1 MALLLW
7 PLCKPINSFDVKS
20 LRGQKGQ
27 IIRRQQELNSVSS
40 GQDYIGKWRPP
51 NWILGIA
58 QRDRKSSIKILA
70 SAEKD
75 FFHAFYQYSSKKIKI
90 PQGHY
95 PQKSIQFPNCKIWC
109 LCLDF
114 SVGCWLRNQASF
126 AKTFYIFTIDPHT
139 WIAIKHT
146 TYTAMLLIGQD
157 QMNMRA

>member
-20 LRGQKGQ
+20 LGGQKGQ

-75 FFHAFYQYSSKKIKI
+75 FFHAFYQYSSKNQNTAGSLTSEGYSI
-90 PQGHY
+90 P
-95 PQKSIQFPNCKIWC
+95 KSQDLMSLSGFSSRLLTLKPSLFCKP
-109 LCLDF
+109 
-114 SVGCWLRNQASF
+114 
-126 AKTFYIFTIDPHT
+126 FYIFTIYPHT
-139 WIAIKHT
+139 WITIKHT
-146 TYTAMLLIGQD
+146 KYTAKFLIRQY